1 MTASTERIMYDLSD
15 VLDIDA
21 LSSVEPGSNIL
32 VTGPAMTGKE
42 DLLAQILA
50 SGAAGDNGTVGVTTG
65 GRAEDFI
72 ADLERRDDRIVGSA
86 LCAIDCRAESG
97 REQVELDSGAS
108 VHRVATPSDMTGI
121 GIAITS
127 CLDRLDNAGFDR
139 GRLGLANLSTM
150 ITYADRKAVFKFC
163 HVLSSRLDS
172 AEFLGVFTIDSS
184 AHDQQT
190 LQVIK
195 QTFDGV
201 IEIEERDGTRRAR
214 VLGVDP
220 DPSDWIGL

>member
-1 MTASTERIMYDLSD
+1 
-15 VLDIDA
+15 
-21 LSSVEPGSNIL
+21 
-32 VTGPAMTGKE
+32 
-42 DLLAQILA
+42 
-50 SGAAGDNGTVGVTTG
+50 
-65 GRAEDFI
+65 
-72 ADLERRDDRIVGSA
+72 
-86 LCAIDCRAESG
+86 
-97 REQVELDSGAS
+97 
-108 VHRVATPSDMTGI
+108 MTGI
-121 GIAITS
+121 GIAVTS
-127 CLDRLDNAGFDR
+127 CLDRLADAGFDR

-150 ITYADRKAVFKFC
+150 ITYTDQKRVFKFC

-214 VLGVDP
+214 VLGVEP
-220 DPSDWIGL
+220 DPSEWVDL